1 MNSIKNLSL
10 LAVLMSLGCAT
21 ANPPRELLNA
31 RAAYNAA
38 AVDAAKDAPTEL
50 HSAKVALDAAERTF
64 ADEPNSVEVKD
75 RAYIAQRRAEL
86 AKSKAAIYAANEQR
100 DATNAKLQALGAAA
114 VTELRDT
121 KEELS
126 ASEQK
131 ARAADRTAA
140 GLKSDLK
147 VSESKGEDLKTQL
160 ADEKMARKEA
170 EMKLTATLQS
180 MADLKSVKEEPR
192 GLVITLSGAVLFAS
206 GKYMLLPA
214 AQKALDNV
222 AEALKATPERMITVE
237 GHTDSQGSQQSNM
250 ELSQRR
256 SEAVRTYL
264 VSRGIPDASIT
275 AAGFGPNRPVADNA
289 STDGRANNRRVEII
303 LAPAPENR

>member
-10 LAVLMSLGCAT
+10 LAVLMSVGCAT

-100 DATNAKLQALGAAA
+100 DAANAKLQSLGAAA
-114 VTELRDT
+114 VSELRDT